1 MDLQKLLLSYDGRIS
16 RQPYWIGTLVLLG
29 AGVVAGF
36 IPLVNLLFPLAS
48 IYVWVCLYN
57 KRLHD
62 LGRSGWWQLIV
73 WVGCIGAMIA
83 GAALMIPSLIAL
95 LGGAH
100 SDEAA
105 VAAVFGSG
113 GALLLIVLA
122 CLGGVVFHIVV
133 GVLAGQAGANAY
145 GPDPL
150 SPSEAEAFQ

>member
-95 LGGAH
+95 LGGALLT
-100 SDEAA
+100 
-105 VAAVFGSG
+105 VFPVGRVL
-113 GALLLIVLA
+113 GALVRLVFALARPFLFVL
-122 CLGGVVFHIVV
+122 
-133 GVLAGQAGANAY
+133 GAVKVY
-145 GPDPL
+145 
-150 SPSEAEAFQ
+150 EEFQKKPKP